1 MISPSLLQPPPRPVM
16 RLCLQF
22 EFEFRLN
29 EFSCVFFMTLDFF
42 TDAGKFTTKLEI
54 RFDWGIE
61 RQGGVGEGGELSA
74 NGMKVNL
81 TKVIIKL

>member
-1 MISPSLLQPPPRPVM
+1 
-16 RLCLQF
+16 
-22 EFEFRLN
+22 
-29 EFSCVFFMTLDFF
+29 MTLDFF

-61 RQGGVGEGGELSA
+61 RMSGGEEGGELSA

>member
-1 MISPSLLQPPPRPVM
+1 MISPPG
-16 RLCLQF
+16 LCLQF

-29 EFSCVFFMTLDFF
+29 EFSCVFFMTLDFY
-42 TDAGKFTTKLEI
+42 TDAGKFTTKLKI

-61 RQGGVGEGGELSA
+61 RKGGGEERGRGKLSA